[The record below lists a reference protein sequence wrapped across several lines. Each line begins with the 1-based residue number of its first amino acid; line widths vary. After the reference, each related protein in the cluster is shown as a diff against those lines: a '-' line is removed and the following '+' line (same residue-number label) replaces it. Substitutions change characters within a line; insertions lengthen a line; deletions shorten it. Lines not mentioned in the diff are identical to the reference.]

1 MRAARFVR
9 AMSSSPWA
17 LATSTRWH
25 VVWPS
30 NCPEPVGQGVPLAR
44 YTSLRVG
51 GRAEWLFEP
60 RSVQEAAA
68 VLRACHARGMPVHVL
83 GGGFNLL
90 VSDEQIPGAVI
101 ATGRLRRRSVS
112 DERVEVGAGDS
123 FPRLVHDA
131 ATLGVPVLPGLPG
144 IPGSVG
150 GVVCMNAGGRHGCVS
165 EALLEVE
172 ALELDGTLVR
182 RAVSAADF
190 GYRSS
195 AFDGMLITGAVF
207 RRAAVDAARA
217 RRLHDEALAHKRRT
231 QPLGAASA
239 GCIFRNPD
247 GPSGPRSAGWL
258 IEDAGLKGARVG
270 GAVVSERHANFIV
283 NEGQATA
290 AEIEAL
296 IAHIQAAVEARH
308 GLRLQLEVR
317 RWGSAAP
324 VALRP

>member
-1 MRAARFVR
+1 MD
-9 AMSSSPWA
+9 
-17 LATSTRWH
+17 
-25 VVWPS
+25 WPS
-30 NCPEPVGQGVPLAR
+30 SCPRPAGQGVPLAR

-60 RSVQEAAA
+60 STVDEAAA
-68 VLRACHARGMPVHVL
+68 VLRACNVRGVPVHVL

-90 VSDEQIPGAVI
+90 VGDEEIAGAVI
-101 ATGRLRRRSVS
+101 ATRRLRDRRVS

-172 ALELDGTLVR
+172 ALALDGTRVR
-182 RAVSAADF
+182 RPVGAADF
-190 GYRSS
+190 GYRCS

-207 RRAAVDAARA
+207 RRAAADAARA
-217 RRLHDEALAHKRRT
+217 RRLHDEALDHKRRT
-231 QPLGAASA
+231 QPLGASSA
-239 GCIFRNPD
+239 GCIFRNPE

-283 NEGQATA
+283 NEGGATA
-290 AEIEAL
+290 AQIDAL
-296 IAHIQAAVEARH
+296 IARIQDAVEARH
-308 GLRLQLEVR
+308 GVRLQLEVR

-324 VALRP
+324 VVLRP